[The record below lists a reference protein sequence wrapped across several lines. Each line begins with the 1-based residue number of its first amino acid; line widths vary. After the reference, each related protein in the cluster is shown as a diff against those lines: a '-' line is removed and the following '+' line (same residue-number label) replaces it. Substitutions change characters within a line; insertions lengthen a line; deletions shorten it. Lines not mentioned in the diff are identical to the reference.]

1 MRHSP
6 NLVNPSQG
14 ANETPKCDKQVAF
27 IAAYATATP
36 VVEGPISGCLLH
48 DRLMG
53 RRSVAYGWGPLWPP
67 VAGGRTTGHLSTTP
81 GTHKGQYRLNKEK
94 GGSMMERD
102 GRPQGP
108 SHPHP
113 RRPRFTRVG
122 FFGTPPSGAD
132 GGRKSG
138 DTPETPSG
146 AAPLHPASKKPTPV
160 KPPPPLWITR
170 LLGQAKGSI
179 SLYTTLVYLLKLDK

>member
-1 MRHSP
+1 MPTTIKVNLIQAAVSCLSKRLVIRSRLSASCVRAGLMISLFALELHHRLCRRGRIILMRSPEPIILMRNRGRIILMRSPEPMMRHSP

-81 GTHKGQYRLNKEK
+81 GTHKGQYRLNKH
-94 GGSMMERD
+94 GW
-102 GRPQGP
+102 
-108 SHPHP
+108 
-113 RRPRFTRVG
+113 
-122 FFGTPPSGAD
+122 TP
-132 GGRKSG
+132 
-138 DTPETPSG
+138 
-146 AAPLHPASKKPTPV
+146 APPKH
-160 KPPPPLWITR
+160 
-170 LLGQAKGSI
+170 G
-179 SLYTTLVYLLKLDK
+179 